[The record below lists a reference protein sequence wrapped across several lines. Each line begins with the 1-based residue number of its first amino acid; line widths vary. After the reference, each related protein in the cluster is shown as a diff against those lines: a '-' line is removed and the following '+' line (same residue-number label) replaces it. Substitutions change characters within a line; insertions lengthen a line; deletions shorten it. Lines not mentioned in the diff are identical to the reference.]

1 MAARTSMFVQVSTP
15 IPPQINDNL
24 SPLGRAPNLQR
35 LRRRFRF
42 EREQVDQQQGP
53 VVDDEPDQPLDSGLP
68 RLPDPGPEEEQRPE
82 EDGH

>member
-1 MAARTSMFVQVSTP
+1 MFVQVSTP
-15 IPPQINDNL
+15 IPPQLYDHL